1 MRSTTMLRKAL
12 DQGEQIVAPGIYDP
26 LSAKAVADL
35 GFRGLSLSGFAS
47 SATLATM
54 EPVMTMTEQVELA
67 RRVADVVD
75 IPLVVD
81 GHTGFGDAVHITR
94 AVREFERAQVAA
106 IHLEDEVFPK
116 QVGYY
121 KGRKH
126 VVSIEAMQHRIA
138 VACEARQDNDFVIIA
153 RSDAASA
160 GASPDEV
167 LERLAMY
174 SEAGADVIMTLV
186 SSLEEAKQVRE
197 AIPDKPLLWTAGLR
211 HLDGDEVHVDVLKEL
226 GFQIVIYPLVG
237 LVSAI
242 DAVVTVYEALMKN
255 GVVDVADFNAGYQR
269 IMELGGSTFFS
280 EIEERDPERVARGS

>member
-12 DQGEQIVAPGIYDP
+12 EQGEQIVAPGIYDP

-94 AVREFERAQVAA
+94 AIREFERAHVAA

-153 RSDAASA
+153 RTDAASA

-211 HLDGDEVHVDVLKEL
+211 HLDG

-269 IMELGGSTFFS
+269 IMELGGATFFS
-280 EIEERDPERVARGS
+280 EIEERDLERVARGS